1 MLLFTYFCFLLLL
14 LLCLLLPPFMS
25 FYGVLKINVSA
36 ACPPRF
42 LLFFFVEFCAF
53 TVHYLSFPYPLSLS
67 FQPHPG
73 FHQYLWVQV
82 PFKRNPFICCI
93 LGPFVVCMVGC
104 VAMVPAML
112 ELGLKLS
119 AMQSLHHSLAP
130 FMRQK
135 NFARKEMETRKWI
148 ATYMITYNIFTGIFM
163 RSGGDGE
170 MGIWNLNGEELNFI
184 CERYATRVLTFLLV

>member
-1 MLLFTYFCFLLLL
+1 
-14 LLCLLLPPFMS
+14 MS

-36 ACPPRF
+36 ACPPKF
-42 LLFFFVEFCAF
+42 LLFFFCRVLCIRRA
-53 TVHYLSFPYPLSLS
+53 LSFFRLSPLS

-93 LGPFVVCMVGC
+93 LGPFVVCMVGY

-119 AMQSLHHSLAP
+119 AMQSLHRSLAP

-135 NFARKEMETRKWI
+135 KLCPKSNGNKKMDCDLHDYVQYFHWDFYAERGWWGDGDLEFWMERSWNLYVKDMRWEFWLFARIVLYYAYREFWFLYQMKEMI
-148 ATYMITYNIFTGIFM
+148 
-163 RSGGDGE
+163 
-170 MGIWNLNGEELNFI
+170 
-184 CERYATRVLTFLLV
+184 